1 MMFRV
6 EITETLKRGVIVEAS
21 SSEEALRIVED
32 HYDKCDIVLGGDD
45 FENKNMD
52 VYHES
57 DDMEPEYRE
66 GEE

>member
-1 MMFRV
+1 MKFRV

-32 HYDKCDIVLGGDD
+32 HYNKCDIVLGGDD
-45 FENKNMD
+45 FEDKRMD

-57 DDMEPEYRE
+57 DDIEPDYTE